1 MLKRIPGSAATLT
14 VLLLAACNDERTA
27 VPPVPSA
34 PATVASSTPA
44 PPAPSKPGEELAAN
58 NPVRAEVQPVLD
70 AQLTREL
77 EVVAKVKVEILR
89 GEGPWVFVSGLAM
102 NPAGAD
108 IDFST
113 TSLAEPAAD
122 GMIDGNTVTALLR
135 KAANGTWEVVEFHIG
150 PTDVPQIGWPQD
162 YHVSPALVGMEG

>member
-1 MLKRIPGSAATLT
+1 M
-14 VLLLAACNDERTA
+14 
-27 VPPVPSA
+27 
-34 PATVASSTPA
+34 
-44 PPAPSKPGEELAAN
+44 AAN
-58 NPVRAEVQPVLD
+58 DPARAEVQPILD

-77 EVVAKVKVEILR
+77 DVAAKVKVEILR
-89 GEGPWVFVSGLAM
+89 AEGPWVFVSGLAM

-150 PTDVPQIGWPQD
+150 PTDVPQVGWPQD